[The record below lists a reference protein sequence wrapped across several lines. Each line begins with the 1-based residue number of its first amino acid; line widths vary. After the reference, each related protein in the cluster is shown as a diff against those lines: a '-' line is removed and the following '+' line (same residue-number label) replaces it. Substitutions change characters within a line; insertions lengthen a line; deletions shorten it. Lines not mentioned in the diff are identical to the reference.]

1 MTQKALIV
9 IDIQNDYFP
18 TYAGAKWPLFGMEEA
33 SAKAARLVEAA
44 RRAGDLVVNVRH
56 EFLSADAPFFLPGSH
71 GAAIHEVALPAEG
84 EPVITKNYTNS
95 FRDTNLKETLD
106 AHGIKEVVIVGA
118 MVHNCIDAATRAA
131 FDYGYAVTVIHDA
144 VATLD
149 MEFGGTRVP
158 AAQVHTAWMA
168 ELAFGYATLK
178 SADEYIGDHASAIA
192 A

>member
-18 TYAGAKWPLFGMEEA
+18 TYAGAKWPLVGMVEA
-33 SAKAARLVEAA
+33 STKAARVVEAA
-44 RRAGDLVVNVRH
+44 RRAGHLVVNVRH

-84 EPVITKNYTNS
+84 EPVITKHHTNS

-106 AHGIKEVVIVGA
+106 AHGIEEVVIVGA

-149 MEFGGTRVP
+149 MEFGGIRVP
-158 AAQVHTAWMA
+158 AAQVHAAWMA

-178 SADEYIGDHASAIA
+178 STDEYVADHALAVA